1 MLIPSSDTFKNDMF
15 HFSPVTFHVL
25 NLEPCSLSWNP
36 SSHFFFSWV
45 FPNPNQSLSPVWLHH
60 TPTPFTSPQWIC
72 CKICSPPA
80 LTGSSQ
86 VRSSSPIAS
95 TSGSKNEEVIKVSLI
110 GKRRLGA
117 SCVCQHMLRQGL
129 QFPRCRRAV
138 PTVWGNFQRCC
149 NRRTFQCAFHFSLL
163 AVKGVIAMR
172 QTASACSEFGLF
184 WKSTITWTMQ

>member
-15 HFSPVTFHVL
+15 HFSPITFHVL

-36 SSHFFFSWV
+36 SSLFFSWV

-60 TPTPFTSPQWIC
+60 TPNPFIHHSRLVIKYVHLQCWQVHLR
-72 CKICSPPA
+72 SGPPA
-80 LTGSSQ
+80 
-86 VRSSSPIAS
+86 PIAS

-110 GKRRLGA
+110 GKCRLGA

-149 NRRTFQCAFHFSLL
+149 NRSTFQCAFHFSLL

-184 WKSTITWTMQ
+184 WKSTITWAMQ